1 MLCSRSA
8 QTLVSLKIRP
18 TAIPLLSP
26 LSSSATARGDPAS
39 QVVLRRRLSTQI
51 DPSRLLDNTRSNLL
65 PEKLLTAALPFVPT
79 HGFSSATIL
88 AGAASEPELQSLAIS
103 SWTLSN
109 LFPST
114 TTTSAMINPTGPCTE
129 PIGPSKAMAERW
141 IEEGNSHMKTTV
153 KSENLVF
160 KKHGLNGV
168 QRAFEVRLAY
178 NRTIPKKD
186 LLKALA
192 LIVTPEDPFF
202 GVRLPVELPH
212 ILPYGSHALNVAADA
227 LAGLQDYSKSREWML
242 RRIRLAGVYS
252 AIELMSLGVD
262 QPPVSISN
270 EIQKLLD
277 ASESLATHTSNTV
290 EFINYVNRSSRSIIQ
305 SFGLI

>member
-26 LSSSATARGDPAS
+26 RSSSATARGDPAS

-129 PIGPSKAMAERW
+129 PIGPSKALAERW

-168 QRAFEVRLAY
+168 QRAFE
-178 NRTIPKKD
+178 
-186 LLKALA
+186 ALA

-262 QPPVSISN
+262 QPPVSTSN